1 MNLGIRKR
9 VFNEEDHAKSESVV
23 PMEEH
28 EQIGLVEELRKQA
41 SEDYKFQRKCMK
53 ILCLLFSAI
62 SLYLS
67 EYHGVHVSLAVRL
80 FSATLHIF
88 SGHVL
93 MNCKGVD
100 DSGKDDSQSIVYLCL
115 IMLSTEC
122 LYLFYIYEHYSKEE
136 WYIPFLLV
144 IGNTCTLSISLNFK
158 RDMTTVLS
166 SIDELDSLR
175 YSHKSA

>member
-1 MNLGIRKR
+1 
-9 VFNEEDHAKSESVV
+9 
-23 PMEEH
+23 
-28 EQIGLVEELRKQA
+28 
-41 SEDYKFQRKCMK
+41 
-53 ILCLLFSAI
+53 
-62 SLYLS
+62 
-67 EYHGVHVSLAVRL
+67 
-80 FSATLHIF
+80 
-88 SGHVL
+88 

-158 RDMTTVLS
+158 RVSVSIFFLKSLRSSRFCFYHYFETKILHDSIRIFGQDMTTVLS

>member
-67 EYHGVHVSLAVRL
+67 EYHGVHVSLAVR
-80 FSATLHIF
+80 
-88 SGHVL
+88 
-93 MNCKGVD
+93 
-100 DSGKDDSQSIVYLCL
+100 
-115 IMLSTEC
+115 
-122 LYLFYIYEHYSKEE
+122 
-136 WYIPFLLV
+136 
-144 IGNTCTLSISLNFK
+144 
-158 RDMTTVLS
+158 
-166 SIDELDSLR
+166 
-175 YSHKSA
+175 